1 MESGLLV
8 TTMDYFEDDLYDILV
23 KGKRKSLKEYLDRG
37 LDVNHAFRSTDRPD
51 RLGKTLI
58 EVGVQE
64 QQKGVVEELISN
76 KANANLKYVVDVN
89 NYAYTLREYKK
100 NDCLK
105 LTGMYTCIVKNQ
117 VEMIKL
123 LVQGG
128 YNVNNHD
135 DRGCTCLWHAVDL
148 NNYEMAK
155 AILMSKDCDVNVM
168 DTALLRPLHIAAMH
182 GNHKIM
188 SLLIRRGAR
197 IDAVQLR
204 GWTALN
210 LSCRTGCVPTTRML
224 LLNGADPNHTA
235 YNEHTPLSMALQ
247 FCEDRQIP
255 ELLLEA
261 GAEVTLCLMKK
272 CKEEKMANLLLN
284 PDLFDIMKFM
294 SETPRTLRTLS
305 CLRIRKSL
313 IHSSSDLHIIK
324 KVEGLPLPKL
334 IKEYLLMAHL

>member
-8 TTMDYFEDDLYDILV
+8 RTMDYFEDDLYDILL
-23 KGKRKSLKEYLDRG
+23 KGKRESLKEYLDKG

-51 RLGKTLI
+51 RLGKTLT
-58 EVGVQE
+58 EVAVQA
-64 QQKGVVEELISN
+64 QQKEVVEELISK
-76 KANANLKYVVDVN
+76 KANVNLKYIVDVN

-100 NDCLK
+100 KDCLK
-105 LTGMYTCIVKNQ
+105 LTVMYACIVKNQ
-117 VEMIKL
+117 VDMIKL
-123 LVQGG
+123 LVQAG

-155 AILMSKDCDVNVM
+155 AILLAKECDVNVM

-224 LLNGADPNHTA
+224 LLNGADPNHIA
-235 YNEHTPLSMALQ
+235 YNEHTPLSMSLQ
-247 FCEDRQIP
+247 YCEDRQIP

-261 GAEVTLCLMKK
+261 GAEVTMSLIKK
-272 CKEEKMANLLLN
+272 CKEEKMMNLLLN
-284 PDLFDIMKFM
+284 PDLFYLMKFL

-313 IHSSSDLHIIK
+313 LQSASDLHIIQ

>member
-1 MESGLLV
+1 MENCLLV
-8 TTMDYFEDDLYDILV
+8 RTMDYFEDDLYDVLV
-23 KGKRKSLKEYLDRG
+23 TGKHQALKEYLDKG

-51 RLGKTLI
+51 RLGKTLLEI
-58 EVGVQE
+58 GVQE
-64 QQKGVVEELISN
+64 QQKDIIEELISK
-76 KANANLKYVVDVN
+76 KANANLKYIVDVN

-100 NDCLK
+100 KDCLK
-105 LTGMYTCIVKNQ
+105 LTCLYTCIVKNQ

-128 YNVNNHD
+128 YNVNNYD

-148 NNYEMAK
+148 NNYDMVK
-155 AILMSKDCDVNVM
+155 AILLAKDCDVNVM

-224 LLNGADPNHTA
+224 LLNGADPNHIA
-235 YNEHTPLSMALQ
+235 YNEHTPLSMSLQ
-247 FCEDRQIP
+247 YCEDRQIP

-261 GAEVTLCLMKK
+261 GAEVTKSLVKK
-272 CKEEKMANLLLN
+272 CKEEKMVNLILN
-284 PDLFDIMKFM
+284 PDLFYLMKFL
-294 SETPRTLRTLS
+294 SDTPRTLRTLS

-313 IHSSSDLHIIK
+313 LKSSSDLHIIQ
-324 KVEGLPLPKL
+324 KVEGLPLPRL